1 MEEFGRVSMA
11 VASESGN
18 AGLFTRVGPQG
29 LMSIATVG
37 MAAAALVV
45 SVLIVVTG
53 AGLHSAVSNGT
64 AGATGAAGA
73 NGASGAAGAA
83 GSAGV
88 GTTWGTLNITFS
100 ISGKDLSIVSAT
112 CEAEGHGA
120 YACELSVAS
129 TSNVTEKITGL
140 SYPEN
145 PNVYYAGADPTIGWI
160 IFPPGTTTNF
170 TLWFQ
175 AVQVSGSSNVPVTLL
190 VNDATSSD

>member
-1 MEEFGRVSMA
+1 VEEFGRVNMA

-18 AGLFTRVGPQG
+18 AGLFARVGPQS

-45 SVLIVVTG
+45 SILIVVTG
-53 AGLHSAVSNGT
+53 VGLHTAVSNGT
-64 AGATGAAGA
+64 AGANGAAGA
-73 NGASGAAGAA
+73 SGASGAAGAA
-83 GSAGV
+83 GGAGA

-100 ISGKDLSIVSAT
+100 IAGKGLTITSAS
-112 CEAEGHGA
+112 CAAEGHGA

-129 TSNVTEKITGL
+129 AANVTEKITGL

-175 AVQVSGSSNVPVTLL
+175 AVQVSGNSNVPVTLL